1 VTAVR
6 IGFTGDVMLGRNVDR
21 RQRRR
26 SVDAVWGDLLG
37 RLRGLD
43 GLVINLEC
51 ALSTRGSEW
60 TETYRPFHFRA
71 DPDWAVPAL
80 DRAGVDC
87 CALANNHVLDYGV
100 DALDDTL
107 DALDA
112 GGFAHAGAGRDLDG
126 AVRPATFEV
135 GGLDVTVVS
144 LTDNTPEY
152 AATTERAGTAYVEL
166 DSDPET
172 GPENVP
178 GLAAG
183 SQSTVEGVLAAARAT
198 DPDLFVASLHLGPNM
213 VERPSRAEERFARWL
228 VDEGVDVVHGHSAH
242 VFNGVAARD
251 GSALL
256 YDTGDFVDDYA
267 VDATLRNDRS
277 FLFVVTV
284 EDGVPRELRLVPV
297 RISDCAVHEATGGDA
312 RWCRRTMRARS
323 ERYGTTFRRVGDA
336 LVVPLDE

>member
-1 VTAVR
+1 
-6 IGFTGDVMLGRNVDR
+6 
-21 RQRRR
+21 
-26 SVDAVWGDLLG
+26 
-37 RLRGLD
+37 
-43 GLVINLEC
+43 
-51 ALSTRGSEW
+51 
-60 TETYRPFHFRA
+60 
-71 DPDWAVPAL
+71 
-80 DRAGVDC
+80 
-87 CALANNHVLDYGV
+87 
-100 DALDDTL
+100 
-107 DALDA
+107 
-112 GGFAHAGAGRDLDG
+112 
-126 AVRPATFEV
+126 
-135 GGLDVTVVS
+135 
-144 LTDNTPEY
+144 
-152 AATTERAGTAYVEL
+152 
-166 DSDPET
+166 
-172 GPENVP
+172 
-178 GLAAG
+178 
-183 SQSTVEGVLAAARAT
+183 
-198 DPDLFVASLHLGPNM
+198 M

-251 GSALL
+251 GSTLL

>member
-1 VTAVR
+1 VTRVR
-6 IGFTGDVMLGRNVDR
+6 VGFAGDVMLGRNVDR

-26 SVDAVWGDLLG
+26 PVDAVWGDLRP
-37 RLRGLD
+37 RLRDLD

-60 TETYRPFHFRA
+60 TATYRPFHFRA

-112 GGFAHAGAGRDLDG
+112 GGLTHAGAGRDLD
-126 AVRPATFEV
+126 AALLPATFEV
-135 GGLDVTVVS
+135 GELDVTVVS
-144 LTDNTPEY
+144 FTDNTPEY
-152 AATTERAGTAYVEL
+152 AATTENAGTAYVEL
-166 DSDPET
+166 DADPGTASER
-172 GPENVP
+172 VP

-183 SQSTVEGVLAAARAT
+183 SQSTVERVLAAARAT
-198 DPDLFVASLHLGPNM
+198 EPDLFVASLHLGPNM

-228 VDEGVDVVHGHSAH
+228 VDEGVDIVHGHSAH
-242 VFNGVAARD
+242 VFNGVAVRD
-251 GSALL
+251 GSVLL

-277 FLFVVTV
+277 FLFVVIA
-284 EDGVPRELRLVPV
+284 DAGVPRELRLVPV
-297 RISDCAVHEATGGDA
+297 RISDCAVHEATGRDA
-312 RWCRRTMRARS
+312 RWCRRTMCERS
-323 ERYGTTFRRVGDA
+323 ERYGTTFRRAGEA
-336 LVVPLDE
+336 LVLALEE